1 MNVQGRL
8 RRRRPVILV
17 AAVLGLMLV
26 ALGIYW
32 FGPQHLFQNRTA
44 AEAFPVPITHGAD
57 LPTGAKGSPSR
68 TSSSQAEVLAE
79 GTFRSLAHQGSG
91 LAAIVATADGRAFL
105 RIEDLDVL
113 SGPDLRVYLSAAPG
127 DADDAAF
134 GEQLVV
140 DLGGLRANKGDL
152 TYEIPSDADLESV
165 RSVAIWCRR
174 FSVGFAVAGLM

>member
-1 MNVQGRL
+1 
-8 RRRRPVILV
+8 V

-44 AEAFPVPITHGAD
+44 SEAFPVSLAS
-57 LPTGAKGSPSR
+57 PTEAPSSSVSSPSR
-68 TSSSQAEVLAE
+68 ASSPQVELLAE
-79 GTFRSLAHQGSG
+79 GSFRSLAHEGSG
-91 LAAIVATADGRAFL
+91 LAAIVVTADGRAFL

-127 DADDAAF
+127 DADEAAF

-140 DLGGLRANKGDL
+140 DLGGLRANQGDL
-152 TYEIPSDADLESV
+152 TYEIPSDADLGSV
-165 RSVAIWCRR
+165 HSVAIWCRR